1 MKKQKRMKI
10 GMLVLCTALLLPAF
24 ILGQTTEASAKTNA
38 YRGEYSNLVDTKTQK
53 EVKKAMLAAG
63 LSEKRIDAWLGD
75 VQMYNQTIRNTGL
88 VKKGF
93 KKLTGKN
100 PQYDENRIMKLWNK
114 KNPQFIGYNCRITAY
129 DLIGDKI
136 SMKKDAKVNASNLFM
151 DQDAIR
157 NAPVKKYTGKQQKK
171 FEALY
176 STVKTS
182 YTTDVD
188 QHAAKQKRAWQRK
201 GIKVSDKTK
210 ASLITV
216 VFHDSFGKN
225 DNELFI
231 GHAGVL
237 VPEKNGKLLFVE
249 KLSFSLPYQV
259 LRFDNRKQLNRYLMS
274 MYDTQWGQDIAR
286 PFIMENTQL
295 LY

>member
-1 MKKQKRMKI
+1 MKKQKRKKL

-38 YRGEYSNLVDTKTQK
+38 YRGEYSNLVDTKTQQK
-53 EVKKAMLAAG
+53 VKKAMLAAG

-75 VQMYNQTIRNTGL
+75 VQMYNRTIRNTDL

-129 DLIGDKI
+129 DLMGDKI
-136 SMKKDAKVNASNLFM
+136 SMKKDAKVDASNLFM

-157 NAPVKKYTGKQQKK
+157 HAPVKKYTGKQQKK

-176 STVKTS
+176 STVKTA

-225 DNELFI
+225 ANELFI

-237 VPEKNGKLLFVE
+237 LPGKNGKLLFVE

-274 MYDTQWGQDIAR
+274 MYDTQWGQDSAR

>member
-1 MKKQKRMKI
+1 MKKQKRKKL

-38 YRGEYSNLVDTKTQK
+38 YRGEYSNLVDTKTQQK
-53 EVKKAMLAAG
+53 VKKAMLAAG

-75 VQMYNQTIRNTGL
+75 VQMYNRTIRNTDL

-100 PQYDENRIMKLWNK
+100 PQYDENRMMELWNK

-129 DLIGDKI
+129 DLMGDKI
-136 SMKKDAKVNASNLFM
+136 SMKKDAKVDASNLFM

-176 STVKTS
+176 STVKTA

-237 VPEKNGKLLFVE
+237 LPGKNGKLLFVE

-274 MYDTQWGQDIAR
+274 MYDTQWGQDSAR

>member
-1 MKKQKRMKI
+1 MKKQKRKKL

-24 ILGQTTEASAKTNA
+24 ILGQTTETSAKTNA
-38 YRGEYSNLVDTKTQK
+38 YRGEYSNLVDTKTQQR
-53 EVKKAMLAAG
+53 VKKAMLAAG

-75 VQMYNQTIRNTGL
+75 VQMYNRTIRNTDL

-100 PQYDENRIMKLWNK
+100 PQYDENRMMELWNK

-129 DLIGDKI
+129 DLMGDKI
-136 SMKKDAKVNASNLFM
+136 SMKKDAKVDASNLFM

-176 STVKTS
+176 STVKTA

-237 VPEKNGKLLFVE
+237 LPGKNGKLLFVE

-274 MYDTQWGQDIAR
+274 MYDTQWGQDSAR

>member
-1 MKKQKRMKI
+1 MKKQKRKKL
-10 GMLVLCTALLLPAF
+10 GMLVLCTALLLPAL

-114 KNPQFIGYNCRITAY
+114 KNQQFIGYNCRITAY
-129 DLIGDKI
+129 DLMSDKI

-157 NAPVKKYTGKQQKK
+157 NAPVKKYSGKQQKK

-176 STVKTS
+176 STVKTA

-188 QHAAKQKRAWQRK
+188 QHAAKQKRAWLRK

-274 MYDTQWGQDIAR
+274 MYDTQWGQDSAR
-286 PFIMENTQL
+286 PFVMENTQL

>member
-1 MKKQKRMKI
+1 MKKQKRKKL

-38 YRGEYSNLVDTKTQK
+38 YRGEYSNLVDTKTQQK
-53 EVKKAMLAAG
+53 VKKAMLAAG

-75 VQMYNQTIRNTGL
+75 VQMYNRTIRNTDL

-100 PQYDENRIMKLWNK
+100 PQYDENRMMELWNK

-129 DLIGDKI
+129 DLMGDKI
-136 SMKKDAKVNASNLFM
+136 SMKKDAKVDASNLFM

-176 STVKTS
+176 STVKTA

-201 GIKVSDKTK
+201 GIRVSDKTK

-237 VPEKNGKLLFVE
+237 LPGKNGKLLFVE

-274 MYDTQWGQDIAR
+274 MYDTQWGQDSAR

>member
-1 MKKQKRMKI
+1 MKKQKRKKL

-38 YRGEYSNLVDTKTQK
+38 YRGEYSNLVDTKTQQK
-53 EVKKAMLAAG
+53 VKKAMLAAG

-75 VQMYNQTIRNTGL
+75 VQMYNRTIRNTGL

-100 PQYDENRIMKLWNK
+100 PQYDENRMMELWNK

-129 DLIGDKI
+129 DLMGDKI
-136 SMKKDAKVNASNLFM
+136 SMKKDAKVDASNLFM

-176 STVKTS
+176 STVKTA

-237 VPEKNGKLLFVE
+237 
-249 KLSFSLPYQV
+249 
-259 LRFDNRKQLNRYLMS
+259 
-274 MYDTQWGQDIAR
+274 
-286 PFIMENTQL
+286 L
-295 LY
+295 LYSTTVLQNSITLK

>member
-1 MKKQKRMKI
+1 MKKQKRKKL

-38 YRGEYSNLVDTKTQK
+38 YRGEYSNLVDTKTQQK
-53 EVKKAMLAAG
+53 VKKAMLAAG

-75 VQMYNQTIRNTGL
+75 VQMYNRTIRNTGL

-100 PQYDENRIMKLWNK
+100 PQYDENRMMELWNK

-129 DLIGDKI
+129 DLMGDKI
-136 SMKKDAKVNASNLFM
+136 SMKKDAKVDASNLFM

-176 STVKTS
+176 STVKTA

-237 VPEKNGKLLFVE
+237 LPGKNGKLLFVE

-274 MYDTQWGQDIAR
+274 MYDTQWGQDSAR

>member
-1 MKKQKRMKI
+1 MKKQKRKKL

-38 YRGEYSNLVDTKTQK
+38 YRGEYSNLVDTKTQQK
-53 EVKKAMLAAG
+53 VKKAMLAAG

-75 VQMYNQTIRNTGL
+75 VQMYNRTIRNTDL

-100 PQYDENRIMKLWNK
+100 PQYDENRMMELWNK

-129 DLIGDKI
+129 DLMGDKI
-136 SMKKDAKVNASNLFM
+136 SMKKDAKVDASNLFM

-157 NAPVKKYTGKQQKK
+157 HAPVKKYTGKQQKK

-176 STVKTS
+176 STVKTA

-225 DNELFI
+225 ANELFI

-237 VPEKNGKLLFVE
+237 LPGKNGKLLFVE

-274 MYDTQWGQDIAR
+274 MYDTQWGQDSAR